1 MAKRVAVILSGCG
14 HRDGSDVAETML
26 AFLML
31 DRAGAKV
38 VCAAPDAAQ
47 REVVDHLIDA
57 AQAAISTPTAAS
69 MSTSTSP
76 RNARVEAARLAPGDV
91 LPLSALDPNRLEG
104 LFIPSGRGVATLLSD
119 YAEKG
124 ALCAVDPDLA
134 RVMKALLAAKKPM
147 GFVGLGAVLA
157 ARVLGPVAGVRL
169 TLGSKAVVAAKHAA
183 VMGADV
189 RPGTIDDVIAD
200 ERNRIYSTPGL
211 EAEGAHLGQVAKAI
225 EKMARAL
232 TSGGRPQPR
241 RDGPAPRPVPDRP
254 RFEPARVEPPR
265 PPSGVDPVRRAATG
279 RDRGSA

>member
-1 MAKRVAVILSGCG
+1 MSKRVAVILSGCG

-38 VCAAPDAAQ
+38 VCAAPDADQ
-47 REVVDHLIDA
+47 REIVDHLRDA
-57 AQAAISTPTAAS
+57 AAATIATPTALDV
-69 MSTSTSP
+69 THGT
-76 RNARVEAARLAPGDV
+76 RNARVEAARLAPGEV

-134 RVMKALLAAKKPM
+134 RIMKALLGAKKPM
-147 GFVGLGAVLA
+147 GFVGLAAVLA

-189 RPGTIDDVIAD
+189 RPGTIDDVVAD
-200 ERNRIYSTPGL
+200 EKARVYSTPGL
-211 EAEGAHLGQVAKAI
+211 EAEGARLAQVAKAI
-225 EKMARAL
+225 EKLARAL
-232 TSGGRPQPR
+232 TSAPRQQPRPQ
-241 RDGPAPRPVPDRP
+241 GPTRPVPERP
-254 RFEPARVEPPR
+254 RFEPKPQ
-265 PPSGVDPVRRAATG
+265 PSGVDPVRRPSG
-279 RDRGSA
+279 PR

>member
-1 MAKRVAVILSGCG
+1 MAKRVAVILAGCG

-38 VCAAPDAAQ
+38 VCAAPDVAQ
-47 REVVDHLIDA
+47 REVVDHLHDTA
-57 AQAAISTPTAAS
+57 AAAIATPTATEAV
-69 MSTSTSP
+69 P
-76 RNARVEAARLAPGDV
+76 RNARVEAARLAPGEV

-134 RVMKALLAAKKPM
+134 RVMKALLGAKKPM
-147 GFVGLGAVLA
+147 GFVGLAAVLA

-183 VMGADV
+183 VMGADI
-189 RPGTIDDVIAD
+189 RPGAIDDVIAD
-200 ERNRIYSTPGL
+200 ERNRVFSTPGL
-211 EAEGAHLGQVAKAI
+211 EAEGARLAQVAKAI
-225 EKMARAL
+225 DKLSRSLVSSA
-232 TSGGRPQPR
+232 GRPQPR
-241 RDGPAPRPVPDRP
+241 PPKQSRPVPDRP
-254 RFEPARVEPPR
+254 RFEPKPAAP
-265 PPSGVDPVRRAATG
+265 PPSGVDPIRRSPGA
-279 RDRGSA
+279 R

>member
-1 MAKRVAVILSGCG
+1 MAKRVAVILAGCG

-38 VCAAPDAAQ
+38 ICAAPDAEQ
-47 REVVDHLIDA
+47 REVVDHLMDA
-57 AQAAISTPTAAS
+57 AASAISTPSAAA
-69 MSTSTSP
+69 TSSLK
-76 RNARVEAARLAPGDV
+76 RNARIEAARLAPGEV
-91 LPLSALDPNRLEG
+91 LKLSDLDPNRLEG

-134 RVMKALLAAKKPM
+134 RVMKALLGARKPM
-147 GFVGLGAVLA
+147 GFIGLAAVLA

-189 RPGTIDDVIAD
+189 RAGTIDDVIAD
-200 ERNRIYSTPGL
+200 EKNHVFSTPGL
-211 EAEGAHLGQVAKAI
+211 EAEGARLAQVAKAI
-225 EKMARAL
+225 EKLARAI
-232 TSGGRPQPR
+232 TAAPSARPQPR
-241 RDGPAPRPVPDRP
+241 RDGPSRPVPDRP
-254 RFEPARVEPPR
+254 RFEPAAPQRA
-265 PPSGVDPVRRAATG
+265 GVDPVRRQ
-279 RDRGSA
+279 RP